1 MPDADSARIVVFGAG
16 AVGGY
21 FGGRLAQAGQH
32 VTFIARG
39 DHLAAI
45 RRDGLQVSSPAGDFV
60 ATPAAAT
67 DDTSSVGVADVILVG
82 VKAEAVSGIGQALR
96 PMTGPRTVVVP
107 LQNGVE
113 AASDL
118 ISAVGSDSVIGGLCR
133 IVASVTGPG
142 RITHAGIEP
151 TVVVGELDGSQ
162 SRRTELVAELLRAA
176 DVAVDITDDI
186 HAALWEKFLLIA
198 PWGGL
203 GGVTRVP
210 LDVICSTPDTRRMLE
225 TAMTEVVALAAAHGV
240 TLAVDVVSR
249 TLRFLDAVP
258 AGGTASMQRDLM
270 EGRPSELDA
279 QTGTIVRLG
288 QKMRVDTPV
297 NAFIYDCLAPGERLA
312 RARV

>member
-1 MPDADSARIVVFGAG
+1 MPDAQSPRIVVFGAG

-21 FGGRLAQAGQH
+21 FGARLSQAGLH

-39 DHLAAI
+39 GHLDAI
-45 RRDGLQVSSPAGDFV
+45 RRHGLQIRSPAGDFV
-60 ATPAAAT
+60 AIPATAT
-67 DDTSSVGVADVILVG
+67 DDTSSVGAADVVLVG
-82 VKAEAVSGIGQALR
+82 VKADAISRNAEALR
-96 PMTGPRTVVVP
+96 PLLGARTVVVP

-118 ISAVGSDSVIGGLCR
+118 MQAAGSERVIGGLCR
-133 IVASVTGPG
+133 IVASVTAPG
-142 RITHAGIEP
+142 LITHAGIEP
-151 TVVVGELDGSQ
+151 TVVIGELDGSR
-162 SRRTELVAELLRAA
+162 SARTERVAALLKAA
-176 DVAVDITDDI
+176 DVAVEISDDI
-186 HAALWEKFLLIA
+186 QAALWEKFLLIA

-210 LDVICSTPDTRRMLE
+210 LDVICSSPDTRRLLE
-225 TAMTEVVALAAAHGV
+225 TAMNEVAALATAHGI
-240 TLAVDVVSR
+240 TLPADTVSR

-288 QKMRVDTPV
+288 RKMGVDTPV
-297 NAFIYDCLAPGERLA
+297 NRFIYDCLAPGERLA
-312 RARV
+312 RARI